1 MIAYGS
7 SGRAVAE
14 ATKIHA
20 VPYSDAAQ
28 HGGGLAQPD
37 AKFLSDVVG
46 EVFTYFSG
54 SAAATRKLWGSRNVD
69 MYLMRVLYIHCLH
82 GSEVYY
88 VSFT

>member
-1 MIAYGS
+1 M
-7 SGRAVAE
+7 AE
-14 ATKIHA
+14 QWPRLLRSTQYRIQMR
-20 VPYSDAAQ
+20 PN
-28 HGGGLAQPD
+28 GGGLAQPD

-46 EVFTYFSG
+46 EVFTYFSS